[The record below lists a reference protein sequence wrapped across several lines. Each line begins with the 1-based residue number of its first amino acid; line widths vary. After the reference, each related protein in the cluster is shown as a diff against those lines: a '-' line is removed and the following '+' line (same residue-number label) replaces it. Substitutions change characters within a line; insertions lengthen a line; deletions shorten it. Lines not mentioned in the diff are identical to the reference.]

1 MSVCIVHVFV
11 FQSQSRQDG
20 AEVNVQRLV
29 MERVRAADEKHEEKM
44 REMKSQTIRLETE
57 LDNMKKVFVHLF
69 IYLFIYLFI
78 CLFVYFILFLE
89 MEGFLF

>member
-1 MSVCIVHVFV
+1 MYLYVPVYVFV

-20 AEVNVQRLV
+20 AEVNIQRLV

-44 REMKSQTIRLETE
+44 RDMKSQTIQLETE
-57 LDNMKKVFVHLF
+57 LDNMKKVFIHLF

-78 CLFVYFILFLE
+78 LFLE
-89 MEGFLF
+89 MERFLF